1 MRLKELA
8 LARPRYG
15 YQRLHIL
22 LRREGWMVNHKRVL
36 RLYRAEGLTLR
47 IPRRKRKS
55 ASWVRVPLPAPT
67 QPNEQWGLDF
77 MSDALADGRRF
88 RILTVLDL
96 CTRECLAL
104 EAATHL
110 PAARVTPVLDRVV
123 AQRGAPPV
131 LRLDNGSEF
140 TGRHFDAWAYQQ
152 QIRLDF
158 IRPGHPVENAFIESF
173 NGRLRDEC
181 LNAHWWR
188 DLDEAR
194 QALQDWRRD
203 YNEARPHSSLADLV
217 PAAYLASLLSVSSG
231 VLQET

>member
-1 MRLKELA
+1 VWTQGCCRTSG
-8 LARPRYG
+8 RPSFCRY
-15 YQRLHIL
+15 Y
-22 LRREGWMVNHKRVL
+22 
-36 RLYRAEGLTLR
+36 
-47 IPRRKRKS
+47 
-55 ASWVRVPLPAPT
+55 
-67 QPNEQWGLDF
+67 
-77 MSDALADGRRF
+77 
-88 RILTVLDL
+88 
-96 CTRECLAL
+96 
-104 EAATHL
+104 
-110 PAARVTPVLDRVV
+110 
-123 AQRGAPPV
+123 
-131 LRLDNGSEF
+131 GSEF

-158 IRPGHPVENAFIESF
+158 IRPGRPVENAFIESF

-194 QALQDWRRD
+194 QAFQDWRRD